1 MTKAKSLIAL
11 TRPKQWIKNI
21 FVILP
26 FLFIAN
32 DIASHDLILGFQ
44 MVLIFALA
52 SSSVYCFNDIYDA
65 ALDKS
70 ENRMHRP
77 IAMGRVSPREA
88 KVLSFLLMSS
98 SIALCLNL
106 APNPSQSLI
115 ILFFYI
121 SINFVYSKFELKKY
135 SSVGLMIV
143 ASGFPLRF
151 LFGTVFLNLE
161 ISYWALIM
169 LLYLSLFL
177 LAGKR
182 LSRRNQ
188 RTKQRNDEI
197 NRNPQENLEAERDF
211 WNSIF
216 VILGAASIASYL
228 AFLADGK
235 TQEHWGS
242 SISLFSVVPY
252 SIFVLNYF
260 ENVVKQK
267 QLGDATENIAT
278 NLSFLALGSVW
289 CLIMLAARLSQL
301 Q

>member
-1 MTKAKSLIAL
+1 MNKTKSLIAL
-11 TRPKQWIKNI
+11 TRPKQWVKNV

-32 DIASHDLILGFQ
+32 GVGFRDLILGFQ

-52 SSSVYCFNDIYDA
+52 SSSVYCINDIYDA
-65 ALDKS
+65 AIDKS
-70 ENRMHRP
+70 ENRTHRP
-77 IAMGRVSPREA
+77 IAMGRVSTHEA
-88 KVLSFLLMSS
+88 QILSVILFLCSV
-98 SIALCLNL
+98 ALCLNL
-106 APNPSQSLI
+106 APNPSYSLLI
-115 ILFFYI
+115 ILFYI
-121 SINFVYSKFELKKY
+121 SINFLYSRFKLKQY
-135 SSVGLMIV
+135 SSIGLMIV

-151 LFGTVFLNLE
+151 LFGTVFLELE

-182 LSRRNQ
+182 LSRRTQHRNQ
-188 RTKQRNDEI
+188 NNDEI
-197 NRNPQENLEAERDF
+197 YRIAQEHPDGESDF
-211 WNSIF
+211 WKSILI
-216 VILGAASIASYL
+216 ILGAASISSYL

-252 SIFVLNYF
+252 SLFVLNYF
-260 ENVVKQK
+260 EGVVKQK
-267 QLGDATENIAT
+267 QLGDSTENITT
-278 NLSFLALGSVW
+278 NLSFLAFGSVW
-289 CLIMLAARLSQL
+289 CFIMLVARLSQL